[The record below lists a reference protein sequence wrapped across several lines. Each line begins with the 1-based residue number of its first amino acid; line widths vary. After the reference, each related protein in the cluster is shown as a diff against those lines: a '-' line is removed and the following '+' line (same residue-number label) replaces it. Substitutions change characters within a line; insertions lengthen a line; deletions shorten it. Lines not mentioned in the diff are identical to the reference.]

1 MKQPGFNS
9 WFRNGRKVTIRGR
22 LGLSILL
29 ILALFALN
37 LGVYFVSNGK
47 RKATVNE
54 LQRAIASQI
63 LIADIHQRLNDSQKQ
78 IALLNQVAS
87 DSGVGAAP
95 EEIANFRSQMETV
108 RQKIAQLHT
117 LSDLDIRKPVDT
129 LAREFQA
136 LSNSWIT
143 FYENFGVHYSV
154 AITELALRGDP
165 MSQHV
170 LQQTVP
176 QILEAERVRV
186 ARTDATFHSVGIW
199 ADRLT
204 ISIFLLSGLVAG
216 VIAIR
221 LSRHVERGLSDL
233 KRGADLIGAGDLDH
247 SISIRSDDEL
257 GDLASS
263 FNHMSAQLKT
273 AYSNLTQAN
282 EELASRH
289 QEVQQ
294 QRERSDSLLLNI
306 LPSQIAE
313 ELRSK
318 GLVDP
323 KYFEDVT
330 ILFTDFVGFSNST
343 TKLSAEDLVHLL
355 HDYFT
360 AFDQIAMR
368 YGLEKLKT
376 IGDSYMC
383 VGGMPARTPSHPV
396 DMVMAAFE
404 MVEAVRSRAGD
415 GPGWGV
421 RIGIHTGPVIAGVVG
436 IRKFAFDVW
445 GESVNLS
452 SRMESS
458 GAENRVNISRQTYSR
473 VKDFFACESRGPIMT
488 KDKLSHD
495 MYFVDS
501 LLPALVGAG
510 NPPAPFSRRYGIYFQ
525 KQPPAFPPTLLALDT
540 ISQPEPLL
548 ETEISGA

>member
-1 MKQPGFNS
+1 VTQPVFNS

-29 ILALFALN
+29 ILGLFGLN

-47 RKATVNE
+47 RKATVAE

-63 LIADIHQRLNDSQKQ
+63 LIADINQRLNDSQKQ

-95 EEIANFRSQMETV
+95 EEIANFRSQIQTV
-108 RQKIAQLHT
+108 HEKIAQLNA
-117 LSDLDIRKPVDT
+117 LSDADIRKPVDT
-129 LAREFQA
+129 LAHEFKA
-136 LSNSWIT
+136 LSASWII

-176 QILEAERVRV
+176 QILEAERLRV
-186 ARTDATFHSVGIW
+186 VQTDAMFHSVGIW

-204 ISIFLLSGLVAG
+204 VSIFLFSGFVAV
-216 VIAIR
+216 VIAVQ

-233 KRGADLIGAGDLDH
+233 KTGADLIGGGDLDH

-273 AYSNLTQAN
+273 AYSSLTQAN
-282 EELASRH
+282 DELATRH

-306 LPSQIAE
+306 LPLQIAE
-313 ELRSK
+313 ELRTK

-343 TKLSAEDLVHLL
+343 TKLSAEELVHLL

-396 DMVMAAFE
+396 DTVMAAFE
-404 MVEAVRSRAGD
+404 MVEAVRARAAE
-415 GPGWGV
+415 GPAWGV

-458 GAENRVNISRQTYSR
+458 GAENRINISRQTYSR
-473 VKDFFACESRGPIMT
+473 VKDFFACEARGAIMT
-488 KDKLSHD
+488 KDRLSHE
-495 MYFVDS
+495 MYFVDR
-501 LLPALVGAG
+501 LLPALAGSG
-510 NPPAPFSRRYGIYFQ
+510 NPPTPFCRRYGIYFQ
-525 KQPPAFPPTLLALDT
+525 KQPPAFPPTLLAPDE
-540 ISQPEPLL
+540 SSEPEQLL
-548 ETEISGA
+548 QTRITGA